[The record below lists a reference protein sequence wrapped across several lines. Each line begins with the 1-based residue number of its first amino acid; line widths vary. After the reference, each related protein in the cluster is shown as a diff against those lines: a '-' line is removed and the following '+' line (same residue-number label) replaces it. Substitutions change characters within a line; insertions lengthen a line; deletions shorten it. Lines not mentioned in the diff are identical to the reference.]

1 LLAFHLIKLGLLIQR
16 DEDGYNMS
24 HEWARLNAYKILIK
38 KPKTWRQLWEYRRVR
53 DSKIKTCFI

>member
-1 LLAFHLIKLGLLIQR
+1 MRFRNIIKREDSSLLAFHLIKLGLLIQR

-38 KPKTWRQLWEYRRVR
+38 KPKT
-53 DSKIKTCFI
+53 